1 MRCTLTLLAAALTL
15 SACGDREGARPP
27 SAANLAAPNPV
38 TVEPSPGATGQP
50 VAADTTTPP
59 GELPSAVSPTRY
71 VGQWAAASLGCAEP
85 AWRFEADRLT
95 TKGEVSCAFM
105 QVTPAPGGY
114 DVAARCL
121 AEGEER
127 ASTLRLRFA
136 ESAKA
141 MLVSGGPFSG
151 ETGLTYCGP
160 PPPAG

>member
-1 MRCTLTLLAAALTL
+1 MRRTLTVFAATLAL
-15 SACGDREGARPP
+15 SACGDRDGDPPP
-27 SAANLAAPNPV
+27 SAANLAAPNPSTFV
-38 TVEPSPGATGQP
+38 TSPGASGLL

-59 GELPSAVSPTRY
+59 GELPPASSPTRY

-105 QVTPAPGGY
+105 QVTPTPSGY
-114 DVAARCL
+114 DIAARCL
-121 AEGEER
+121 AEGAER

-151 ETGLTYCGP
+151 EIGLTYCGP
-160 PPPAG
+160 PTPAG

>member
-1 MRCTLTLLAAALTL
+1 MRRILTLLAAAAAV
-15 SACGDREGARPP
+15 SACGDRQGAPPP
-27 SAANLAAPNPV
+27 SAANLAAPNPP
-38 TVEPSPGATGQP
+38 TTAPPAEPPGQP

-59 GELPSAVSPTRY
+59 GELPSAASPTRY
-71 VGQWAAASLGCAEP
+71 VGEWTAASLSCADP

-105 QVTPAPGGY
+105 QVTPAAGGY
-114 DVAARCL
+114 DIAARCL

-151 ETGLTYCGP
+151 KIGLTYCGP
-160 PPPAG
+160 PSPVG

>member
-1 MRCTLTLLAAALTL
+1 MLRPLAMLLVAATL
-15 SACGDREGARPP
+15 SACGDRDGAPPP
-27 SAANLAAPNPV
+27 SAANLAAPNPK
-38 TVEPSPGATGQP
+38 TIEPPANAAGQP
-50 VAADTTTPP
+50 VAADTTTPA
-59 GELPSAVSPTRY
+59 GELPSAASPTRY
-71 VGQWAAASLGCAEP
+71 VGQWAAASLGCADP
-85 AWRFEADRLT
+85 AWRFEADRLG

-114 DVAARCL
+114 DIAARCL

-151 ETGLTYCGP
+151 EIGLTYCGP
-160 PPPAG
+160 PPAG

>member
-1 MRCTLTLLAAALTL
+1 MRRTLTLLAAALAL
-15 SACGDREGARPP
+15 AACGERDGPPPP
-27 SAANLAAPNPV
+27 SAANLAAPNPP
-38 TVEPSPGATGQP
+38 TTPPPANARGQP
-50 VAADTTTPP
+50 VAADTTTPA
-59 GELPSAVSPTRY
+59 GELPPASSPTRY
-71 VGQWAAASLGCAEP
+71 VGEWAAASLGCADP
-85 AWRFEADRLT
+85 AWRFEADRLG

-114 DVAARCL
+114 DIAARCL

-151 ETGLTYCGP
+151 EIGLTYCGP
-160 PPPAG
+160 PSPAG

>member
-1 MRCTLTLLAAALTL
+1 MRRILPLFAVALALT
-15 SACGDREGARPP
+15 ACGDRDETRPP
-27 SAANLAAPNPV
+27 SAANLAAPNPQ
-38 TVEPSPGATGQP
+38 TVEPPANAAGDP

-59 GELPSAVSPTRY
+59 GELPPAASPTRY

-95 TKGEVSCAFM
+95 TRGEVSCAFM

-141 MLVSGGPFSG
+141 MLVAGGPFSG
-151 ETGLTYCGP
+151 EIGLTYCGP

>member
-1 MRCTLTLLAAALTL
+1 MRRILALLIAALAL
-15 SACGDREGARPP
+15 SACGDRDETSPP
-27 SAANLAAPNPV
+27 SAANLAAPNPQ
-38 TVEPSPGATGQP
+38 TVEPAPNATGQL
-50 VAADTTTPP
+50 VAADTATAP
-59 GELPSAVSPTRY
+59 GELPSAASPTRY
-71 VGQWAAASLGCAEP
+71 VGQWAVASLGCAEP

-95 TKGEVSCAFM
+95 TQDEVSCAFM

-114 DVAARCL
+114 DLAARCL

-151 ETGLTYCGP
+151 EIGLTYCGP
-160 PPPAG
+160 PPPIG

>member
-1 MRCTLTLLAAALTL
+1 MRVLVLAGAALAL
-15 SACGDREGARPP
+15 AACGDRDETPPP
-27 SAANLAAPNPV
+27 SAANLAAPNPK
-38 TVEPSPGATGQP
+38 TIEPPANAVGEP
-50 VAADTTTPP
+50 VAADTTTPA

-85 AWRFEADRLT
+85 AWRFEADRLG

-105 QVTPAPGGY
+105 QVTSAPGGY
-114 DVAARCL
+114 DIAARCL

-136 ESAKA
+136 EPAKA

-151 ETGLTYCGP
+151 EIGLTYCGP
-160 PPPAG
+160 SPPAG